1 MVKSQVSMET
11 SDNEIY
17 QLSMQ
22 SKHVKFWRSMAE
34 MMMMDLKSLSL
45 DPTRRDV
52 LKAVSKINK
61 YTDELDNPV
70 SRKIEEKTS

>member
-1 MVKSQVSMET
+1 MET

-45 DPTRRDV
+45 DPMRRDV

-70 SRKIEEKTS
+70 SRKIEELLRQL